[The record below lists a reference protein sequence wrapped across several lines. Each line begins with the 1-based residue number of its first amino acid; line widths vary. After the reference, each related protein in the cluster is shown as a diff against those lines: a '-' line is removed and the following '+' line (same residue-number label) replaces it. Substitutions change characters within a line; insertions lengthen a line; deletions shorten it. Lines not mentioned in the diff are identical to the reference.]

1 MAEFVEIITKDNHK
15 FQAYLAQPKQKV
27 KGGIVIIQEIFGVNK
42 HIKEICNLYSNY
54 GFLTIAPCLFDREEK
69 NIELDYDQKG
79 VMEGRRLKESISYN
93 SLNEINLEMKYIF

>member
-42 HIKEICNLYSNY
+42 HIKERHLQTPLSVNSRVRFLLTTLVIASTKGKHVSNKAR
-54 GFLTIAPCLFDREEK
+54 TQA
-69 NIELDYDQKG
+69 
-79 VMEGRRLKESISYN
+79 S
-93 SLNEINLEMKYIF
+93 